1 MSWKDENKE
10 KWREIN
16 EAMDDPGV
24 YQIIQEAKDRYG
36 APRRWTTEQGEE
48 VYRKVK
54 EWMDIPSW

>member
-16 EAMDDPGV
+16 
-24 YQIIQEAKDRYG
+24 QIIQEAKDRYG
-36 APRRWTTEQGEE
+36 APRRRTTEQGEE